1 MDSFTT
7 TIYATGPADAPVDEW
22 TLKPQMV
29 NCVIA
34 NVATVPVQAPV
45 DEWTLKSQMVN
56 CVIA

>member
-7 TIYATGPADAPVDEW
+7 TYATGPIDAPVDEW
-22 TLKPQMV
+22 TLRSQMG

-45 DEWTLKSQMVN
+45 DEWTLRSQMGN